1 MEGLRRQRELRRSGK
16 HFKEG
21 RVKEVAYESP
31 GGSITGFPCPLSS
44 CRITLLWLCAFGF
57 MYHKG
62 EQPWCSCRDITSA
75 CLGSLLALVEQ
86 DPGTNAV
93 RVKRSHTLTVG
104 GRAGSS
110 WSGPFWQLNGGC
122 GKSKAMPTTDGFN
135 SCGTFQQVS
144 HPGVT
149 PLHMRGSEGYL
160 KK

>member
-1 MEGLRRQRELRRSGK
+1 MRLQGAALQASLARCLAAGSRCCGCVHLASWTIKGS
-16 HFKEG
+16 
-21 RVKEVAYESP
+21 SP
-31 GGSITGFPCPLSS
+31 GEISP
-44 CRITLLWLCAFGF
+44 A
-57 MYHKG
+57 
-62 EQPWCSCRDITSA
+62 
-75 CLGSLLALVEQ
+75 LGSPLALVEQ
-86 DPGTNAV
+86 DPGTNAI

-110 WSGPFWQLNGGC
+110 WPGPFWQLNGGC

-160 KK
+160 EK